1 MAKMLELSDP
11 DFQKTTTNVL
21 MDPVEQVDN
30 IHKQMECFS
39 RDMETITKSQRKTLD
54 FSKNTV

>member
-1 MAKMLELSDP
+1 MLELSDP

-30 IHKQMECFS
+30 INKQMECFS